1 MKTNLFLLPAA
12 ATLMTFL
19 SGCEFVGL
27 SDATPNWNETRA
39 LAESYTV
46 TNSKAHGSGT
56 IHQISLVFAP
66 VFRWGGSF
74 EAGYQD
80 ILENNPGSDDVIN
93 VRSNITGLNFLVYQ
107 CYFVN
112 IYGATI
118 KYTGHGRGNPDKRP
132 TVSK

>member
-1 MKTNLFLLPAA
+1 MKTNLPLLLAA
-12 ATLMTFL
+12 AALITLFT
-19 SGCEFVGL
+19 GCEFVGFD
-27 SDATPNWNETRA
+27 DATPDWKETRA

-46 TNSKAHGSGT
+46 TNPTAHGAGT
-56 IHQISLVFAP
+56 IHQISLVFFP

-93 VRSNITGLNFLVYQ
+93 VRSNITGMNFLLYQ
-107 CYFVN
+107 CYLVN

-118 KYTGHGRGNPDKRP
+118 KYTANGHGNPDKQP
-132 TVSK
+132 GSVK